1 MAGNSTPQDFTPAP
15 WERQIK
21 ESPEAWEAFAL
32 YRDMGAERSTE
43 KVGKA
48 LGKSWDL
55 MQRWSST
62 HSWVA
67 RVLAYDVYLDRQT
80 AALREQSQAALLH
93 EHLEEGA
100 ILRKA
105 GLRLLEDKPPSR
117 RNKKPSPPGSFD
129 VARAAEVIK
138 EGQHLQ
144 RLALG
149 MPTNITKQQVEYQR
163 AVDEAL
169 AAQAALVR
177 ILEEYLTDDS
187 IGGCD
192 NCARI
197 AAELDRVHHHQERAR
212 AYAGI

>member
-1 MAGNSTPQDFTPAP
+1 MDLTPAP
-15 WERQIK
+15 WERQPK

-32 YRDMGAERSTE
+32 YRDMGVERSTA
-43 KVGKA
+43 KVGRA
-48 LGKSWDL
+48 LGKSTDL
-55 MQRWSST
+55 MDRWSRN

-67 RVLAYDVYLDRQT
+67 RCMAYDVYLDRQT
-80 AALREQSQAALLH
+80 ALLRESTQAALLH

-100 ILRKA
+100 KLRKA
-105 GLRLLEDKPPSR
+105 GLRLLEDGPATRRSKKPVPPS
-117 RNKKPSPPGSFD
+117 SAD
-129 VARAAEVIK
+129 VVRAAETVK

-177 ILEEYLTDDS
+177 ILEEHLTDDS